1 MASTICG
8 WCGDRTHMTMILD
21 PYQLP
26 EATWVSPSDD
36 SHVWMSVFRCSN
48 ENCRRLSIGWSA
60 LHRAHQLSSAI
71 QSLPQSDL
79 QWEPQSIRRPR
90 FFEVPP
96 EIAETASEAH
106 ACLSIGAARGAV
118 ALARSV
124 VEATAKAQGITA
136 HGIAAKIDALR
147 DGGVISALT
156 AETSHQI
163 RRDGNSIAHGDIG
176 DEPVSTD
183 DAEAIIEFM
192 DALLDEVFQRP
203 AKLQKL
209 KDRHHERRQGSSTGS
224 RSDDGAGTGA
234 SAGGA
239 EMG

>member
-8 WCGDRTHMTMILD
+8 WCGDRTHMTMVLD
-21 PYQLP
+21 PYRLP
-26 EATWVSPSDD
+26 EATWPSQLDD
-36 SHVWMSVFRCSN
+36 KPVWMTAFRCSS
-48 ENCRRLSIGWSA
+48 ENCHRLSIGWSV
-60 LHRAHQLSSAI
+60 LNRVNQLSSAK
-71 QSLPQSDL
+71 QLLPQSDL
-79 QWEPQSIRRPR
+79 QWEPLSIRRPL
-90 FFEVPP
+90 FLEVPP

-136 HGIAAKIDALR
+136 HGIVAKIEALR
-147 DGGVISALT
+147 DGGVISTLT

-176 DEPVSTD
+176 NEPVSVD
-183 DAEAIIEFM
+183 DAQAIIEFM

-209 KDRHHERRQGSSTGS
+209 KERHNERKQSNGADT
-224 RSDDGAGTGA
+224 RSDGGAEPEA
-234 SAGGA
+234 SAGGV
-239 EMG
+239 EMR

>member
-8 WCGDRTHMTMILD
+8 WCGDRTHMTMVLD
-21 PYQLP
+21 PYRLP
-26 EATWVSPSDD
+26 EATWPSQLDD
-36 SHVWMSVFRCSN
+36 KPVWMTAFRCSS
-48 ENCRRLSIGWSA
+48 ENCHRLSIGWSV
-60 LHRAHQLSSAI
+60 LNRVNQISSAK
-71 QSLPQSDL
+71 QLLPQSDL
-79 QWEPQSIRRPR
+79 QWEPLSIRRPL
-90 FFEVPP
+90 FLEVPP

-136 HGIAAKIDALR
+136 HGIVAKIEALR
-147 DGGVISALT
+147 DGGVISTLT

-176 DEPVSTD
+176 NEPVSVD
-183 DAEAIIEFM
+183 DAQAIIEFM

-209 KDRHHERRQGSSTGS
+209 KERHNERKQSNGADT
-224 RSDDGAGTGA
+224 RSDGGAEPEA
-234 SAGGA
+234 SAGGV
-239 EMG
+239 EMR